1 MKELSSC
8 SFTLDAEDRLFEA
21 ADTLLP
27 EKTDSPTLLNFFRDR
42 MRVIPFGDY
51 LKRYL
56 YLAAGMEGPFHE
68 IPNETYRKILI
79 NAFRE
84 NVTPAS
90 LRGDRVH
97 LSTAAWRWLEY
108 PTAQRDGVL
117 LLGFGLSMTVEDVN
131 LLLTNACHGHVLDPD
146 DPLEGICA
154 HCYARQYSFSR
165 MKLLRS
171 MLAEAPE
178 TWESQLKQKSPGA
191 GFRAERMLHDDLSL
205 LRRLSAAEQPTPMVR
220 KTREVFS
227 ALYDQVCVQIA
238 KEMNKER
245 AAVTCSDI
253 ERHFCPITRL
263 DAHGNMIMTLRRDM
277 RTFLEGKRMSRHR
290 VYMLLNTRL
299 PIRRILP
306 TASFLPIMQK
316 WLRAMTLSRIFQ
328 VQSKNSSPKI
338 VQLVLK
344 SDVSICSTGEA
355 LWIFFSPFR
364 SLLCWTLLCPTAFAV
379 STAWCSA
386 DAIFPIIT
394 SKTC

>member
-1 MKELSSC
+1 MKEHSSC

-131 LLLTNACHGHVLDPD
+131 LLLTKACHGHVLDPD

-290 VYMLLNTRL
+290 VYMLLNNRL
-299 PIRRILP
+299 PLTRYDL
-306 TASFLPIMQK
+306 LN
-316 WLRAMTLSRIFQ
+316 L
-328 VQSKNSSPKI
+328 
-338 VQLVLK
+338 
-344 SDVSICSTGEA
+344 
-355 LWIFFSPFR
+355 IFFLCAGKNAWAEPRERLAWFKDQANR
-364 SLLCWTLLCPTAFAV
+364 YLAECGFGPVYMADPYECLLILSLLSEDPMGFYLDILEQAMEKE
-379 STAWCSA
+379 SN
-386 DAIFPIIT
+386 
-394 SKTC
+394 